1 MVKLRRRFG
10 PVIVLAATATATLW
24 VPSSS
29 FAAGAGQA
37 SPPACAGHEVVQRV
51 RTDQGRYAPGEPV
64 KITLAATNVSGHD
77 CAMPST
83 ASLRIRTASGRLVW
97 HSALAVDWA
106 RGTRWRPGRSVTW
119 NFTWDQQTCT
129 PSDCSNAG
137 SASPGA
143 YVAVAGWES
152 YPPGQARFVINGL
165 K

>member
-1 MVKLRRRFG
+1 MIKLRPRFG
-10 PVIVLAATATATLW
+10 PVIVLAATSAASLGL
-24 VPSSS
+24 PASS
-29 FAAGAGQA
+29 FATGDGHAAG
-37 SPPACAGHEVVQRV
+37 SVCSDHEVTQRV
-51 RTDQGRYAPGEPV
+51 RTDQGRYAPGQPV
-64 KITLAATNVSGHD
+64 RITLVATNVSDHD
-77 CAMPST
+77 CVTPST
-83 ASLRIRTASGRLVW
+83 ASVRIRSAAGRVVW